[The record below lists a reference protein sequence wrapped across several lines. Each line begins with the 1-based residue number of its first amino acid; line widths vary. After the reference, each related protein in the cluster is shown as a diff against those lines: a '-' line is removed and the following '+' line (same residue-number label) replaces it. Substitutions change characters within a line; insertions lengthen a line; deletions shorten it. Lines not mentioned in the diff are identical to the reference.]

1 MQGGILTKKRIIIFC
16 TFLGVLTAFLNLKE
30 NLEESIGY
38 LERTVEDKSE
48 VLKNSIDDVRS
59 EIDNLRYW
67 GDIVEK

>member
-1 MQGGILTKKRIIIFC
+1 MKKRIIIFC

-30 NLEESIGY
+30 NLEESIRY

>member
-1 MQGGILTKKRIIIFC
+1 MKKRIIIFC
-16 TFLGVLTAFLNLKE
+16 TFLGILTAFLNLKE

-48 VLKNSIDDVRS
+48 ILKNSIDDLRS

-67 GDIVEK
+67 GDIDEK

>member
-1 MQGGILTKKRIIIFC
+1 MKKRIIIFC
-16 TFLGVLTAFLNLKE
+16 TFLGILTAFLNLKE

-59 EIDNLRYW
+59 EIDNLKYW
-67 GDIVEK
+67 GDIGEK

>member
-1 MQGGILTKKRIIIFC
+1 MKKRIIIFC
-16 TFLGVLTAFLNLKE
+16 TFLGVLTAFINLKE

-48 VLKNSIDDVRS
+48 VLKNSIDNVRS

-67 GDIVEK
+67 GDIDEK

>member
-1 MQGGILTKKRIIIFC
+1 MKKRIIIFC
-16 TFLGVLTAFLNLKE
+16 TFLGILTAFLNLKE

-48 VLKNSIDDVRS
+48 ILKNSIDDVRS

-67 GDIVEK
+67 GDIDEK

>member
-1 MQGGILTKKRIIIFC
+1 MKKRIIIFC
-16 TFLGVLTAFLNLKE
+16 TFLGILTAFLNLKE

-59 EIDNLRYW
+59 EIDNLR
-67 GDIVEK
+67 GDIDEK

>member
-1 MQGGILTKKRIIIFC
+1 MKKRIIIFC
-16 TFLGVLTAFLNLKE
+16 TFLGILTAFLNLKE

-67 GDIVEK
+67 GDMDEK